1 MHEVAYER
9 LNLERFHANVI
20 IIQTRL
26 FKPTHVVVR
35 CFIHNS

>member
-9 LNLERFHANVI
+9 LNLGRFYANVI

-26 FKPTHVVVR
+26 FKRKHVVVW
-35 CFIHNS
+35 CFVHNS